1 MMDMKKIGNFLAE
14 LRKEKGLTQE
24 ELGEILGVSNKT
36 VSRWET
42 GNYMP
47 PVEMLQALSTYYGI
61 TINEI
66 LSGQRLTAAEYQKK
80 AEENL
85 KSVVAS
91 SPFSLN
97 EKIDFYKRKW
107 KKDHFWPCLLAR
119 ILIWCLIF
127 VGILTK
133 NLLWDIAFVATNMVY
148 YLVERNEMM
157 KYVEA
162 RAFDGSG
169 RQ

>member
-1 MMDMKKIGNFLAE
+1 MDMVKIGSFLAQ

-24 ELGEILGVSNKT
+24 KLGEMLGVSNKT

-42 GNYMP
+42 GNYLP
-47 PVEMLQALSTYYGI
+47 PVEMLQLLSTYYGI

-66 LSGQRLTAAEYQKK
+66 LSGQRLTATEYQKM

-85 KSVVAS
+85 KSAVAS
-91 SPFSLN
+91 GSFSLN
-97 EKIDFYKRKW
+97 EKIDYYKRKW
-107 KKDHFWPCLLAR
+107 KKDHFWFCLLAR
-119 ILIWCLIF
+119 ILILCPIF
-127 VGILTK
+127 IYVFTK
-133 NLLWDIAFVATNMVY
+133 NLLWNIAFVFANVLY
-148 YLVERNEMM
+148 YMWERNEMM
-157 KYVEA
+157 KYVED